1 MSKFSQFVFLFV
13 INLLVSSCGYYKPL
27 PKQVYAPELLRE
39 PQQINAIPSPVQTD
53 ENEPRPQIK
62 FENTPQPPA
71 LNEVVNTIADLPPLT
86 FNVKNPISLNIE
98 NLPLPA
104 FINEVF
110 GNLLRL
116 SFDVDPA
123 LKEQKDLVTLR
134 ITEAVEPQQLYDMAQ
149 QVLDNYGVKIL
160 RQAKFLRFV
169 PANKATGAE
178 PPLLISGRTL
188 PSVPMSHRPIFQFV
202 PLDVVPSAQI
212 SQWLT
217 TIYSNPKLT
226 VGQDG
231 FRNAIVLIGPPELV
245 RQAAETVKFLDQPFM
260 IGQFSTRIEPVF
272 LSADELAKQLTQV
285 LQTQGYT
292 ASRSFVFLPIASINV
307 VIAFT
312 ANNAILELVK
322 QWSRKLDAPGH
333 LNAKETGIFFYPVQH
348 TKAENLAAVL
358 SPLLSGIEVKPAI
371 APPPTTPASNPN
383 AANTAAPQGAS
394 KPINMSSADGSRVV
408 IDPISN
414 TLLYQG
420 NAENWVR
427 LLPILQKLDQ
437 PAKQVLIEAT
447 IAEVT
452 LDDSEQF
459 GVEWLLRGMGLNSLG
474 GTLSTTALPVGSNG
488 LTYIFDNNGQTRA
501 LLNAFASNTKVT
513 VLSTPR
519 LMVKNGESASI
530 SVGDEIPVVSTS
542 SNSSVV
548 SDGNSAILQQIQYR
562 RTGIML
568 DVKPTV
574 HAGNRVDL
582 EISQTVSRASENKV
596 SNVDSPVIANR
607 SIETKLSL
615 TDGGSLLMAGLI
627 DNTVD
632 RGQSGVPILKDIPIL
647 GSLFRT
653 ESNSSSRRELILLI
667 VPYVI
672 SNDHDAQDIT
682 DAFKQRLS
690 IDFSIT
696 DKKQ

>member
-1 MSKFSQFVFLFV
+1 MSKFSQFIVLFAV
-13 INLLVSSCGYYKPL
+13 SLLVSSCGYYKPL
-27 PKQVYAPELLRE
+27 PKQLYAPELLRE
-39 PQQINAIPSPVQTD
+39 PQPNNATPTPVELDNT
-53 ENEPRPQIK
+53 EPRPQIK
-62 FENTPQPPA
+62 FENTPHSPA
-71 LNEVVNTIADLPPLT
+71 MNEVVNTIADLPPLT

-160 RQAKFLRFV
+160 RQAKLLRFM
-169 PANKATGAE
+169 PATKATGAE

-202 PLDVVPSAQI
+202 PLDVVPSAQV

-358 SPLLSGIEVKPAI
+358 SPLLSGIEIKATTAPA
-371 APPPTTPASNPN
+371 APASNPN

-394 KPINMSSADGSRVV
+394 RPVNMSAGNGSQIV
-408 IDPISN
+408 IEPTSN

-437 PAKQVLIEAT
+437 PAKQVLLEAT

-459 GVEWLLRGMGLNSLG
+459 GIEWLLRGMGLNDLN
-474 GTLSTTALPVGSNG
+474 GTLSTTALPVGGSG

-519 LMVKNGESASI
+519 IMVKSGEAASI
-530 SVGDEIPVVSTS
+530 NVGDEVPIVTSQASDSSTVSNGT
-542 SNSSVV
+542 
-548 SDGNSAILQQIQYR
+548 SAILQQIQYR
-562 RTGIML
+562 RTGITL
-568 DVKPTV
+568 DVTPTV
-574 HAGNRVDL
+574 HAGNHVDL
-582 EISQTVSRASENKV
+582 EISQSVSRAAEN
-596 SNVDSPVIANR
+596 STSGVDSPIIANR
-607 SIETKLSL
+607 SITTKLGL
-615 TDGGSLLMAGLI
+615 TDGGSLMMAGLI
-627 DNTVD
+627 DSSLNQ
-632 RGQSGVPILKDIPIL
+632 GQSGVPILKDIPIL

-653 ESNSSSRRELILLI
+653 QSYGSSRRELILLI

-672 SNDHDAQDIT
+672 NNNHDAQDIT

>member
-1 MSKFSQFVFLFV
+1 MSKFSQFIVLFAV
-13 INLLVSSCGYYKPL
+13 SLLVSSCGYYKPL
-27 PKQVYAPELLRE
+27 PKQLYAPELLRE
-39 PQQINAIPSPVQTD
+39 PQPNNATPTPVELDNT
-53 ENEPRPQIK
+53 EPRPQIK
-62 FENTPQPPA
+62 FENTPHSPA
-71 LNEVVNTIADLPPLT
+71 MNEVVNTIADLPPLT

-160 RQAKFLRFV
+160 RQAKLLRFM
-169 PANKATGAE
+169 PATKATGAE

-202 PLDVVPSAQI
+202 PLDVVPSAQV

-272 LSADELAKQLTQV
+272 LSADDLAKQLTQV

-358 SPLLSGIEVKPAI
+358 SPLLSGIEIKATTAPA
-371 APPPTTPASNPN
+371 APASNPN

-394 KPINMSSADGSRVV
+394 RPVNMSAGNGSQIV
-408 IDPISN
+408 IEPTSN

-437 PAKQVLIEAT
+437 PAKQVLLEAT

-459 GVEWLLRGMGLNSLG
+459 GIEWLLRGMGLNDLN
-474 GTLSTTALPVGSNG
+474 GTLRTTALPVGSNG

-513 VLSTPR
+513 ILSTPR
-519 LMVKNGESASI
+519 IMVKSGEAASI
-530 SVGDEIPVVSTS
+530 NVGDEVPIVTSQSSDSSTVSNGT
-542 SNSSVV
+542 
-548 SDGNSAILQQIQYR
+548 SAILQQIQYR
-562 RTGIML
+562 RTGITL
-568 DVKPTV
+568 DVTPTV
-574 HAGNRVDL
+574 HAGNHVDL
-582 EISQTVSRASENKV
+582 EISQSVSRAAENLT
-596 SNVDSPVIANR
+596 SGVDSPIIANR
-607 SIETKLSL
+607 SITTKLGL
-615 TDGGSLLMAGLI
+615 TDGGSLMMAGLI
-627 DNTVD
+627 DSTLNQ
-632 RGQSGVPILKDIPIL
+632 GQSGVPILKDIPIL

-672 SNDHDAQDIT
+672 SNDHDAKDIT
-682 DAFKQRLS
+682 DVFKQRLS

>member
-1 MSKFSQFVFLFV
+1 MSKFFQFTLVLV
-13 INLLVSSCGYYKPL
+13 ISLLSSCGYYKPL
-27 PKQVYAPELLRE
+27 PKQLYAPELLRD
-39 PQQINAIPSPVQTD
+39 PQQIDATPTAVDESPRA
-53 ENEPRPQIK
+53 EPNPQIK
-62 FENTPQPPA
+62 FENTPQSPG
-71 LNEVVNTIADLPPLT
+71 LNEIVNTIADLPPLT
-86 FNVKNPISLNIE
+86 FGVKNPVSLNIE

-116 SFDVDPA
+116 SFDIDPA

-134 ITEAVEPQQLYDMAQ
+134 ITEAVEPQQLYEMAQ

-160 RQAKFLRFV
+160 RQAKFLRFL
-169 PANKATGAE
+169 PATKATGAE

-292 ASRSFVFLPIASINV
+292 ASRSFVFLPISSINV

-322 QWSRKLDAPGH
+322 QWARKLDAPGH

-358 SPLLSGIEVKPAI
+358 SPLLGGIEVKPATSPN
-371 APPPTTPASNPN
+371 AAPASNPN

-394 KPINMSSADGSRVV
+394 KPINMSAGNGSQIV
-408 IDPISN
+408 IEPTSN

-420 NAENWVR
+420 NSENWLR
-427 LLPILQKLDQ
+427 LLPILQKLDK

-459 GVEWLLRGMGLNSLG
+459 GVEWLLRGMGLNDLG
-474 GTLSTTALPVGSNG
+474 GTISTTALPVGSSG

-519 LMVKNGESASI
+519 IMVRSGEAASI
-530 SVGDEIPVVSTS
+530 NVGDEVPIVTSQASDSTVQS
-542 SNSSVV
+542 Q
-548 SDGNSAILQQIQYR
+548 GNSAILQQIQYR
-562 RTGIML
+562 RTGITL
-568 DVKPTV
+568 DVTPTV
-574 HAGNRVDL
+574 HAGNQVDL
-582 EISQTVSRASENKV
+582 EISQSVSRAAEN
-596 SNVDSPVIANR
+596 STSGVDSPIIANR
-607 SIETKLSL
+607 SITTKLGL
-615 TDGGSLLMAGLI
+615 TDGGSLMMAGLI
-627 DNTVD
+627 DSSLNQ
-632 RGQSGVPILKDIPIL
+632 GQSGVPILKDIPIL

-653 ESNSSSRRELILLI
+653 QSYGSSRRELILLI

-672 SNDHDAQDIT
+672 SNDHDAKDIT

-690 IDFSIT
+690 IDFSIA